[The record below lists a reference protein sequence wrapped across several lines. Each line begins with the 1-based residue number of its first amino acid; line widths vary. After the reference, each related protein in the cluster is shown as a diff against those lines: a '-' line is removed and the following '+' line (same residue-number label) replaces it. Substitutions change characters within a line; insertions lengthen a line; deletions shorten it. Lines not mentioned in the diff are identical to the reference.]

1 MTDKNYPEILKQ
13 AFDRVL
19 MSKFGDCVPPS
30 PLITPFGIKPL
41 DALLGGG
48 LTSSAP
54 IVFSST
60 PETGKSTLALQFTAM
75 FQQAYKNSVCIYL
88 NIEEAA
94 GDIGTGANKS
104 IGLED
109 RIITFGIDTDRFL
122 HKPVLLNVKEMF
134 ELINDLILIKPQME
148 QKTGESYQI
157 LFILDSIAVVCSSK
171 DADAADPN
179 EVIGFRAR
187 ELTFSL
193 AKYKKVISMNQ
204 ISFIMI
210 DQVRS
215 NISSALQT
223 PWQKAANETTVGSF
237 GNFQAATNIN
247 SLNHNVRQWLW
258 LSKGAVLKPTD
269 PMGVDGWL
277 INIFTEKNKL
287 APSKYSI
294 PVIFD
299 KKFGLIRF
307 WSEYYFLSEKTKT
320 ERKYWPKEKK
330 LPYPLS
336 ITTSGNS
343 RILEV
348 MDPSTGSILHRSDPF
363 MERIALE
370 KYNNDENFRHWFDKG
385 VDIAV
390 DQRIQVSLFRGN
402 PIANYSTVET
412 TDNLIDTVPV
422 VDNVAIVEE
431 LVEQPSVEFA
441 PSESVEFMPQ
451 PAGDID

>member
-187 ELTFSL
+187 ELTFNL

-223 PWQKAANETTVGSF
+223 PWQKASNETTVGSF

-269 PMGVDGWL
+269 PMGVDGWV
-277 INIFTEKNKL
+277 INIFSEKNKL
-287 APSKYSI
+287 APSKYSV

-299 KKFGLIRF
+299 KKFGMVAF
-307 WSEYYFLSEKTKT
+307 WSEYFFLSEKTKT

-336 ITTSGNS
+336 ISTSGNS

-348 MDPSTGSILHRSDPF
+348 MDPSTGSMLYRSEPF
-363 MERIALE
+363 MERVALK
-370 KYNNDENFRHWFDKG
+370 KYNSDKNFRYWFDKG
-385 VDIAV
+385 IDIAV
-390 DQRIQVSLFRGN
+390 DQRIQVNLFRGN
-402 PIANYSTVET
+402 PIADYSTIDNT
-412 TDNLIDTVPV
+412 TTNLIDTEPIAV
-422 VDNVAIVEE
+422 VEE
-431 LVEQPSVEFA
+431 PVEQPSE
-441 PSESVEFMPQ
+441 PVEFMPQ
-451 PAGDID
+451 PAGDVD

>member
-1 MTDKNYPEILKQ
+1 MLDDKNYPKILKQ
-13 AFDRVL
+13 AFDKVL
-19 MSKFGDCVPPS
+19 MNKYGSSVPPP
-30 PLITPFGIKPL
+30 PLITSFNIKPL
-41 DALLGGG
+41 DCLLGGG

-60 PETGKSTLALQFTAM
+60 PETGKSTLALQFTSL
-75 FQQAYKNSVCIYL
+75 FQQAYKNAVCIYL
-88 NIEEAA
+88 NVEEAA
-94 GDIGTGANKS
+94 GNIGTNTNKS

-109 RIITFGIDTDRFL
+109 RIITFGIDESRFL

-134 ELINDLILIKPQME
+134 ELINDLIQIKPQME
-148 QKTGESYQI
+148 QKTGEEYQI
-157 LFILDSIAVVCSSK
+157 LFVLDSIAAVCSSK

-187 ELTFSL
+187 ELTFNL

-215 NISSALQT
+215 NISDALQT
-223 PWQKAANETTVGSF
+223 PWQKALNEKTVGSF

-258 LSKGAVLKPTD
+258 LSKGATLKPTD
-269 PMGVDGWL
+269 PMGVDGW
-277 INIFTEKNKL
+277 IIHVFTEKNKL

-294 PVIFD
+294 PIIFD
-299 KKFGLIRF
+299 KKYGMVPFL
-307 WSEYYFLSEKTKT
+307 SEYYFLSEKTKT
-320 ERKYWPKEKK
+320 ERKYWPKDKK

-343 RILEV
+343 RILEA
-348 MDPSTGSILHRSDPF
+348 MDPSTGSILHRSEPF
-363 MERIALE
+363 MERVALE
-370 KYNNDENFRHWFDKG
+370 KYNNDKNFRYWFDKA

-402 PIANYSTVET
+402 PIANYLEI
-412 TDNLIDTVPV
+412 DNQELIDVKNEV
-422 VDNVAIVEE
+422 LEENVEPLDKFE
-431 LVEQPSVEFA
+431 PSEPVEFI
-441 PSESVEFMPQ
+441 PQ
-451 PAGDID
+451 PVGDLN